1 MKLAEV
7 VPEAGQRAS
16 SNGSSREPERLPAM
30 ARLERLCDPRSL
42 HVFRTQVA
50 SRSKR
55 SAPGDGVVVGAGEV
69 GGKPVFCYA
78 QDGSFVG
85 GSLGSA
91 HGESIVR
98 LLKMARDARAPV
110 VSFVESAG
118 ARMDEGIAAL
128 DGYGKIF
135 REQVFLSGRVP
146 QIAVITGP
154 AAGGGAYSPALGDFV
169 IMTQASSMF
178 LTGPGVV
185 KDVTGEDVTGAE
197 LGGPRVQGRNGVCHL
212 DAYDDPD
219 AVDVARELL
228 GYLPSAS
235 GEPCAAESPCEPA
248 VLDPAA
254 VVPLEARRVYDVRE
268 VIRALADGSHLL
280 ELAPKFA
287 KNLVTSFGR
296 IDGQPVGFVASQPRW
311 LGGVLDAA
319 SAQKGARFV
328 RTCNAFGLPLVV
340 LVDTPGFL
348 PGTGQEAA
356 GVLRHG
362 AKLLHAFAEAR
373 VPKISVILR
382 KAYGGGFITMNSKA
396 LGADLVLAWP
406 EAEIGVVGAKQAVG
420 IMHRRALADADDP
433 VAERDRL
440 AEEYTDERLKA
451 TVAVAEGHVDE
462 LVEPMQTR
470 ERLCWALR
478 VLDGDHRHG
487 WGRGNVPL

>member
-1 MKLAEV
+1 MKLATLE
-7 VPEAGQRAS
+7 EAGGQATA
-16 SNGSSREPERLPAM
+16 REPRRLPALE
-30 ARLERLCDPRSL
+30 RLERLCDPGTL
-42 HVFRTQVA
+42 HLFRTQVA

-55 SAPGDGVVVGAGEV
+55 SAPGDGVVVGAGDV
-69 GGKPVFCYA
+69 DGKPVFCYA

-98 LLKMARDARAPV
+98 LLKMAREARAPV

-135 REQVFLSGRVP
+135 REQVTLSGLVP

-169 IMTQASSMF
+169 VMTKAASMF

-185 KDVTGEDVTGAE
+185 KQVTGEDVSGAE
-197 LGGPRVQGRNGVCHL
+197 LGGPWVQGRNGVCHL
-212 DAYDDPD
+212 EAESDSD
-219 AVDVARELL
+219 AVAIARELL
-228 GYLPSAS
+228 GYLPSVS
-235 GEPCAAESPCEPA
+235 GKRCSSVPPC
-248 VLDPAA
+248 DPMITDPGAN
-254 VVPLEARRVYDVRE
+254 VPSEARRVYDVKE
-268 VIRALADGSHLL
+268 VIRGLSDGSQLL
-280 ELAPKFA
+280 ELSPKFA
-287 KNLVTSFGR
+287 RNLVTAFGR
-296 IDGQPVGFVASQPRW
+296 IDGQPVGFIASQPRW

-328 RTCNAFGLPLVV
+328 RTCNAFGLPLIV

-362 AKLLHAFAEAR
+362 AKLLHAFAEAK
-373 VPKISVILR
+373 VPKITLILR

-396 LGADLVLAWP
+396 LGADLVLAWSG
-406 EAEIGVVGAKQAVG
+406 AEIGVVGAKQAVG
-420 IMHRRALADADDP
+420 IMHRKVIAAAEDP
-433 VAERDRL
+433 EAERDRL
-440 AEEYTDERLKA
+440 ADEYTDERLKA
-451 TVAVAEGHVDE
+451 EIAVAEGHVDE
-462 LVEPMQTR
+462 LVTPEETR
-470 ERLCWALR
+470 GRLQWALR

-487 WGRGNVPL
+487 YGRGNVPL

>member
-1 MKLAEV
+1 MKVAVLPEV
-7 VPEAGQRAS
+7 GERVPE
-16 SNGSSREPERLPAM
+16 REPERLPAL
-30 ARLERLCDPRSL
+30 ARLERLCDPGTL
-42 HVFRTQVA
+42 HLFRTQVA

-55 SAPGDGVVVGAGEV
+55 CAPGDGVVLGAGDV
-69 GGKPVFCYA
+69 DGRPVFCYA

-98 LLKMARDARAPV
+98 LLKMARDARSPV

-135 REQVFLSGRVP
+135 REQVLLSGRVP
-146 QIAVITGP
+146 QISVITGP

-169 IMTQASSMF
+169 VMTETASMF

-185 KDVTGEDVTGAE
+185 KQVTGEDVSGAE
-197 LGGPRVQGRNGVCHL
+197 LGGPWVQGRNGVCHL
-212 DAYDDPD
+212 VAEDDPD
-219 AVDVARELL
+219 AVSIARELL

-235 GEPCAAESPCEPA
+235 GERPVGGIPC
-248 VLDPAA
+248 DP
-254 VVPLEARRVYDVRE
+254 VVTDPGATVPTEARKVYDVKD
-268 VIRALADGSHLL
+268 VIRGLADGSQML

-287 KNLVTSFGR
+287 RNLVTAFAR
-296 IDGQPVGFVASQPRW
+296 IDGQPVGFIASQPRW
-311 LGGVLDAA
+311 LGGVLDAS

-328 RTCNAFGLPLVV
+328 RTCNAFGLPLIV

-373 VPKISVILR
+373 VPKITLILR

-396 LGADLVLAWP
+396 LGADLVLAWSG
-406 EAEIGVVGAKQAVG
+406 AEIGVVGAKQAVG
-420 IMHRRALADADDP
+420 IVNRKDIAAADDP
-433 VAERDRL
+433 DAELERL
-440 AEEYTDERLKA
+440 AQQYTDERLKA
-451 TVAVAEGHVDE
+451 EIAVAEGHVDE
-462 LVEPMQTR
+462 LVTPQETR
-470 ERLCWALR
+470 GRLKWALR

-487 WGRGNVPL
+487 CRPGNVPL

>member
-1 MKLAEV
+1 MKLAV
-7 VPEAGQRAS
+7 VPETSDSVPEPKPEPQRLGAY
-16 SNGSSREPERLPAM
+16 ERL
-30 ARLERLCDPRSL
+30 EHLCDPGTL
-42 HVFRTQVA
+42 HLFRTQVA

-55 SAPGDGVVVGAGEV
+55 SAPGDGVAVGAGEV
-69 GGKPVFCYA
+69 DGKAVFCYA

-154 AAGGGAYSPALGDFV
+154 AAGGGAYSPTLGDFV
-169 IMTQASSMF
+169 IMTEAASMF

-185 KDVTGEDVTGAE
+185 KQVTGEDVTGSE
-197 LGGPRVQGRNGVCHL
+197 LGGPWVQGRNGVCHL
-212 DAYDDPD
+212 VAEDDPA
-219 AVDVARELL
+219 AVACARELL
-228 GYLPSAS
+228 SYLPQVS
-235 GEPCAAESPCEPA
+235 GERCGNGESCEP
-248 VLDPAA
+248 LIEDPGAH
-254 VVPLEARRVYDVRE
+254 VPANGRKVYDVKE
-268 VIRALADGSHLL
+268 VIRGIADGSQML

-287 KNLVTSFGR
+287 RNLITAFGR
-296 IDGQPVGFVASQPRW
+296 IDGQPVGFVANQPRW

-373 VPKISVILR
+373 VPKVTVILR

-396 LGADLVLAWP
+396 LGADLVMAWP
-406 EAEIGVVGAKQAVG
+406 DAEIGVVGAKQAVA
-420 IMHRRALADADDP
+420 IMNRRDIEAADDP
-433 VAERDRL
+433 DAERDRL
-440 AEEYTDERLKA
+440 AEEYTDKRLKA
-451 TVAVAEGHVDE
+451 AVAVAEGHADE
-462 LVEPMQTR
+462 LVEPTQTR
-470 ERLCWALR
+470 GRLQWALR

-487 WGRGNVPL
+487 HGRGNVPL

>member
-1 MKLAEV
+1 MKLAALPDVAER
-7 VPEAGQRAS
+7 VPEAT
-16 SNGSSREPERLPAM
+16 REPERLPALE
-30 ARLERLCDPRSL
+30 RLQRLCDPGSL
-42 HVFRTQVA
+42 HLFRTQIA

-55 SAPGDGVVVGAGEV
+55 SAPGDGVVVGAGDV
-69 GGKPVFCYA
+69 NGKPVFCYA

-85 GSLGSA
+85 GSLGAA

-169 IMTQASSMF
+169 VMTKASSMF

-185 KDVTGEDVTGAE
+185 KEVTGEDVTGAE

-212 DAYDDPD
+212 EAYDDAD
-219 AVDVARELL
+219 AVAIARELL
-228 GYLPSAS
+228 SYLPSAS
-235 GEPCAAESPCEPA
+235 GERCESESPREP
-248 VLDPAA
+248 VIKDPGAN
-254 VVPLEARRVYDVRE
+254 VPTESRCVYDVKD
-268 VIRALADGSHLL
+268 VIRGLSDGSHML

-287 KNLVTSFGR
+287 RNLVTAFGR

-328 RTCNAFGLPLVV
+328 RTCNAFGLPLIV

-373 VPKISVILR
+373 VPKITVILR
-382 KAYGGGFITMNSKA
+382 KAYGGGFITMNSKS
-396 LGADLVLAWP
+396 LGADLVLAWSG
-406 EAEIGVVGAKQAVG
+406 AEIGVVGAKQAVA
-420 IMHRRALADADDP
+420 IVNRRDIAAADDP

-440 AEEYTDERLKA
+440 ADLYTDERLKA
-451 TVAVAEGHVDE
+451 EIAVAEGHVDE
-462 LVEPMQTR
+462 LVTPEQTR
-470 ERLCWALR
+470 GRLQWALR

-487 WGRGNVPL
+487 YGRGNVPL

>member
-1 MKLAEV
+1 MKLAV
-7 VPEAGQRAS
+7 VPEADGRVVAEPKA
-16 SNGSSREPERLPAM
+16 EPERLPAQK
-30 ARLERLCDPRSL
+30 RLERLCDPGTL
-42 HVFRTQVA
+42 HLFRTSVA

-55 SAPGDGVVVGAGEV
+55 SAPGDGVLVGAGEV
-69 GGKPVFCYA
+69 NGKAVFCYA
-78 QDGSFVG
+78 QDGTFVG

-169 IMTQASSMF
+169 VMTEAASMF

-185 KDVTGEDVTGAE
+185 KQVTGEDVTGSD
-197 LGGPRVQGRNGVCHL
+197 LGGPWVQGRNGVCHL
-212 DAYDDPD
+212 VADDDPD
-219 AVDVARELL
+219 AVSIARELL
-228 GYLPSAS
+228 SYLPQAS
-235 GEPCAAESPCEPA
+235 GERCETNAPCHP
-248 VLDPAA
+248 VTRDPSA
-254 VVPLEARRVYDVRE
+254 VVPAEARKVYDVKE
-268 VIRALADGSHLL
+268 VIRALADGSQML
-280 ELAPKFA
+280 ELSPKFA
-287 KNLVTSFGR
+287 RNLVTAFAR

-328 RTCNAFGLPLVV
+328 RTCNAFGLPLIV

-373 VPKISVILR
+373 VPKITVILR
-382 KAYGGGFITMNSKA
+382 KAYGGGFITMNSKS

-406 EAEIGVVGAKQAVG
+406 AAEIGVVGAKQAVG
-420 IMHRRALADADDP
+420 IIHRRDIAAADDP
-433 VAERDRL
+433 EAELDRL
-440 AEEYTDERLKA
+440 ADEYTDERLKA
-451 TVAVAEGHVDE
+451 AIAVAEGHVDE

-470 ERLCWALR
+470 GRLQWALR

-487 WGRGNVPL
+487 YGRGNVPL

>member
-1 MKLAEV
+1 
-7 VPEAGQRAS
+7 
-16 SNGSSREPERLPAM
+16 
-30 ARLERLCDPRSL
+30 
-42 HVFRTQVA
+42 
-50 SRSKR
+50 
-55 SAPGDGVVVGAGEV
+55 
-69 GGKPVFCYA
+69 
-78 QDGSFVG
+78 
-85 GSLGSA
+85 
-91 HGESIVR
+91 
-98 LLKMARDARAPV
+98 MARDARAPV
-110 VSFVESAG
+110 VSFIESAG

-154 AAGGGAYSPALGDFV
+154 AAGGGAYSPTLGDFV
-169 IMTQASSMF
+169 VMTQSASMF

-185 KDVTGEDVTGAE
+185 KEVTGEDVTGAE
-197 LGGPRVQGRNGVCHL
+197 LGGPFVQGRNGVCHL
-212 DAYDDPD
+212 EAYDDPD
-219 AVDVARELL
+219 AVEIARELL

-235 GEPCAAESPCEPA
+235 GERSKSDTPCDPA
-248 VLDPAA
+248 VMDPSAN
-254 VVPLEARRVYDVRE
+254 VPENGRYVYDVRE
-268 VIRALADGSHLL
+268 VIRALSDGSHSL

-287 KNLVTSFGR
+287 KNLITSFAR
-296 IDGQPVGFVASQPRW
+296 IDGQSVGFVASQPRW

-406 EAEIGVVGAKQAVG
+406 QAEIGVVGAKQAVQ
-420 IMHRRALADADDP
+420 IMHRRALAEAEDP
-433 VAERDRL
+433 QAERDRL
-440 AEEYTDERLKA
+440 AEEYTDERLRA
-451 TVAVAEGHVDE
+451 EIAVAEGHVDE
-462 LVEPMQTR
+462 LVEPQQTR

-487 WGRGNVPL
+487 YGRGNVPL

>member
-1 MKLAEV
+1 MKLAVLPEV
-7 VPEAGQRAS
+7 AERVPEKG
-16 SNGSSREPERLPAM
+16 EEVERLPAL
-30 ARLERLCDPRSL
+30 ARLERLCDPGSL
-42 HVFRTQVA
+42 HVFRTRVA

-55 SAPGDGVVVGAGEV
+55 SAPGDGVVVGAGQV
-69 GGKPVFCYA
+69 NGRAVFCYA

-85 GSLGSA
+85 GSLGAA

-169 IMTQASSMF
+169 VMTKAASMF

-185 KDVTGEDVTGAE
+185 KEVTGEDVTGAE
-197 LGGPRVQGRNGVCHL
+197 LGGPWVQGRNGVCHL
-212 DAYDDPD
+212 EADDDAS
-219 AVDVARELL
+219 AVQIARDLL
-228 GYLPSAS
+228 SFLPSAS
-235 GEPCAAESPCEPA
+235 GERCDSDTAVPEPVVA
-248 VLDPAA
+248 DPGHL
-254 VVPLEARRVYDVRE
+254 VPTEARKVYDVRE
-268 VIRALADGSHLL
+268 VIRGIADGSELL
-280 ELAPKFA
+280 ELSSKFA
-287 KNLVTSFGR
+287 RNLVTTFGR

-328 RTCNAFGLPLVV
+328 RTCNAFGLPLIV

-373 VPKISVILR
+373 VPKITVILR
-382 KAYGGGFITMNSKA
+382 KAYGGGFITMNSKS
-396 LGADLVLAWP
+396 LGADLVLAWWG
-406 EAEIGVVGAKQAVG
+406 AEIGVVGAKQAVS
-420 IMHRRALADADDP
+420 IVNRRDIAAADDP

-440 AEEYTDERLKA
+440 AEAYTDERLKA
-451 TVAVAEGHVDE
+451 QIAVAEGHVDE
-462 LVEPMQTR
+462 LVEPTQTR
-470 ERLCWALR
+470 ERLQWALR
-478 VLDGDHRHG
+478 VFDGDHRHG
-487 WGRGNVPL
+487 YGRGNVPL

>member
-1 MKLAEV
+1 MKLAVLPEV
-7 VPEAGQRAS
+7 AGAPEA
-16 SNGSSREPERLPAM
+16 EEKPERLPAL
-30 ARLERLCDPRSL
+30 ARLERLCDPGTL
-42 HVFRTQVA
+42 HLFRTQVA

-55 SAPGDGVVVGAGEV
+55 SAPGDGVVCGAGDV
-69 GGKPVFCYA
+69 NGKPVFCYA

-85 GSLGSA
+85 GSLGAA

-169 IMTQASSMF
+169 VMTKAASMF

-185 KDVTGEDVTGAE
+185 KEVTGEDVTGAE
-197 LGGPRVQGRNGVCHL
+197 LGGPWVQGRNGVCHL
-212 DAYDDPD
+212 EAEDDAD
-219 AVDVARELL
+219 AVSVARELL
-228 GYLPSAS
+228 TYLPSAS
-235 GEPCAAESPCEPA
+235 GEPCQADAPC
-248 VLDPAA
+248 DPVIKDPGAN
-254 VVPLEARRVYDVRE
+254 VPSEARKVYDVKD
-268 VIRALADGSHLL
+268 VIRGISDGSQML

-287 KNLVTSFGR
+287 RNLVTAFGR

-328 RTCNAFGLPLVV
+328 RTCNAFGLPLIV

-373 VPKISVILR
+373 VPKITLILR
-382 KAYGGGFITMNSKA
+382 KAYGGGFITMNSKS
-396 LGADLVLAWP
+396 LGADLVLAW
-406 EAEIGVVGAKQAVG
+406 EGAEIGVVGAKQAVA
-420 IMHRRALADADDP
+420 IVNRRDIAAADDP

-440 AEEYTDERLKA
+440 AEAYTDERLKA
-451 TVAVAEGHVDE
+451 EIAVAEGHVDE
-462 LVEPMQTR
+462 LVTPEQTR
-470 ERLCWALR
+470 GRLQWALR
-478 VLDGDHRHG
+478 VFDGEHRHG
-487 WGRGNVPL
+487 FGRGNVPL

>member
-1 MKLAEV
+1 MKLAVLPETSEA
-7 VPEAGQRAS
+7 VPQPKK
-16 SNGSSREPERLPAM
+16 EPAERLGAYE
-30 ARLERLCDPRSL
+30 RLERLCDPGTL
-42 HVFRTQVA
+42 HLFRTQVA

-69 GGKPVFCYA
+69 DGRAVFCYA

-85 GSLGSA
+85 GSLGAA

-169 IMTQASSMF
+169 VMTEAASMF

-185 KDVTGEDVTGAE
+185 KQVTGEDVSGSE
-197 LGGPRVQGRNGVCHL
+197 LGGPWVQGRNGVCHL
-212 DAYDDPD
+212 VADDDPA
-219 AVDVARELL
+219 AVDTARELL
-228 GYLPSAS
+228 SYLPQVS
-235 GEPCAAESPCEPA
+235 GTKCDGSEAFDPVIEDPGAHVPAEG
-248 VLDPAA
+248 
-254 VVPLEARRVYDVRE
+254 RKVYDVKD
-268 VIRALADGSHLL
+268 VIRGLADKSQML
-280 ELAPKFA
+280 ELSPKFA
-287 KNLVTSFGR
+287 RNLITAFGR

-373 VPKISVILR
+373 VPKVTVILR

-406 EAEIGVVGAKQAVG
+406 DAEIGVVGAKQAVA
-420 IMHRRALADADDP
+420 IMHRRDIEAADDP
-433 VAERDRL
+433 EAERDRL
-440 AEEYTDERLKA
+440 ADEYTDERLKA
-451 TVAVAEGHVDE
+451 AVAVAEGHVDE
-462 LVEPMQTR
+462 LVEPPQTR
-470 ERLCWALR
+470 GRLQWALR

-487 WGRGNVPL
+487 FGRGNVPL

>member
-1 MKLAEV
+1 MKLAV
-7 VPEAGQRAS
+7 VPEATDQVPAS
-16 SNGSSREPERLPAM
+16 PPEAERIPAR
-30 ARLERLCDPRSL
+30 ARLERLCDPGTL
-42 HVFRTQVA
+42 HVFRTQIA

-69 GGKPVFCYA
+69 AGRPVFCYA

-85 GSLGSA
+85 GSLGAA

-146 QIAVITGP
+146 QISVITGP

-169 IMTQASSMF
+169 IMTTFSSMF

-185 KDVTGEDVTGAE
+185 KEVTGEDVTGAE

-212 DAYDDPD
+212 EAEDDAD
-219 AVDVARELL
+219 AIAMARELL

-235 GEPCAAESPCEPA
+235 GERCEEGVPCEPT
-248 VLDPAA
+248 VVDPGAL
-254 VVPLEARRVYDVRE
+254 VPSEARKVYDVKE
-268 VIRALADGSHLL
+268 VIRGLSDGSELL

-287 KNLVTSFGR
+287 RNLVTAFGR
-296 IDGQPVGFVASQPRW
+296 IDGQPVGFVASQARW
-311 LGGVLDAA
+311 LGGVLDAT

-373 VPKISVILR
+373 VPKITVILR
-382 KAYGGGFITMNSKA
+382 KAYGGGFITMNSKS
-396 LGADLVLAWP
+396 LGADLVLAWFG
-406 EAEIGVVGAKQAVG
+406 AEIGVVGAKQAVA
-420 IMHRRALADADDP
+420 IVNRRDIAAADDP

-440 AEEYTDERLKA
+440 AEQYTDERLKA
-451 TVAVAEGHVDE
+451 EIAVAEGHVDE
-462 LVEPMQTR
+462 LVTPEQTR
-470 ERLCWALR
+470 GRLQWALR

-487 WGRGNVPL
+487 YGRGNVPL

>member
-1 MKLAEV
+1 MKLAVLPEV
-7 VPEAGQRAS
+7 AERVPEPAE
-16 SNGSSREPERLPAM
+16 EPERLLAL
-30 ARLERLCDPRSL
+30 ARLERLCDPGTL
-42 HVFRTQVA
+42 HLFRTQVA

-55 SAPGDGVVVGAGEV
+55 SAPGDGVVVGAGDV
-69 GGKPVFCYA
+69 NGKPVFCYA

-85 GSLGSA
+85 GSLGAA

-169 IMTQASSMF
+169 VMTKAASMF

-185 KDVTGEDVTGAE
+185 KEVTGEDVSGAE

-212 DAYDDPD
+212 QADDDAD
-219 AVDVARELL
+219 AVSIARELL

-235 GEPCAAESPCEPA
+235 GERCESNAPCEP
-248 VLDPAA
+248 VIKDPGAN
-254 VVPLEARRVYDVRE
+254 VPDEARKVYDVKD
-268 VIRALADGSHLL
+268 VIRGLSDGSQML

-287 KNLVTSFGR
+287 RNLVTAFGR

-373 VPKISVILR
+373 VPKITVILR
-382 KAYGGGFITMNSKA
+382 KAYGGGFITMNSKS
-396 LGADLVLAWP
+396 LGADLVLAWSG
-406 EAEIGVVGAKQAVG
+406 AEIGVVGAKQAVA
-420 IMHRRALADADDP
+420 IVNRRDIAAADDP
-433 VAERDRL
+433 VAERERL
-440 AEEYTDERLKA
+440 AEQYTDERLKA
-451 TVAVAEGHVDE
+451 EIAVAEGHVDE
-462 LVEPMQTR
+462 LVTPEQTR
-470 ERLCWALR
+470 GRLQWALR

-487 WGRGNVPL
+487 YGRGNVPL